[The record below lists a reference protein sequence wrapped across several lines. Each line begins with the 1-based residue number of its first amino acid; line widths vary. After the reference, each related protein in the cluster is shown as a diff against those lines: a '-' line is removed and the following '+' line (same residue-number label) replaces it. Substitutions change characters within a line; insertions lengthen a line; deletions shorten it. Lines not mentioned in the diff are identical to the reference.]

1 MPHGPTGHYTAYV
14 KGWDAQRRPQWYHK
28 DDANATPCAAEA
40 VEKVEAYQLF
50 YVRQRPQQRQQLCEQ
65 TVRAIHAQRDTLAVS
80 ASSSYGSDAYSYGG
94 GTGAGG
100 GGETCLLSR
109 GWLASLMS
117 AEDPGPPAMHDVLCR
132 HCKVD
137 PRRFGVAI
145 GTSRHNPHLETAVR
159 SAAGCCV
166 AVPHRQWTELQRQFG
181 GGGGGGGG
189 GAGGVGGAGALA
201 VGPEALRACPEC
213 AAEEEQAQRILA
225 QEKAEITRLDST
237 SVQPGDVWFVI
248 DSAWLTHWREYAITA
263 QRSEPPGEVSNWRLL
278 SPREG
283 RIKPNLL
290 RVKDYRGVNSQ
301 VWMVFQRRY
310 GGGPP
315 ICRHEI
321 NLYSA
326 VVPPPPH
333 VPADGPPV

>member
-181 GGGGGGGG
+181 GGGGGGG
-189 GAGGVGGAGALA
+189 AGGVGGAGALA